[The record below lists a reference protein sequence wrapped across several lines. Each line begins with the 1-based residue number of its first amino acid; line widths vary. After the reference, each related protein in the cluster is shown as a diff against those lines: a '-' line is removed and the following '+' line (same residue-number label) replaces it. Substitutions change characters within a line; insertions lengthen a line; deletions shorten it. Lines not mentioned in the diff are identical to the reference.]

1 MDMCY
6 DGALVLPSSYAVMNE
21 EEMTYLEGGA
31 KKLICTISATQCNRL
46 AAQTAIAGGLI
57 TLLCGITTIISASIT
72 YIPSVG
78 TGTAAALAIGGGITT
93 AAAGITCSV
102 SGYLWLASTYKGL
115 KVYYNTSTKRVYT
128 QIKK

>member
-57 TLLCGITTIISASIT
+57 TLLCGITTIISAAIT
-72 YIPSVG
+72 CIPSVG
-78 TGTAAALAIGGGITT
+78 TAT

>member
-1 MDMCY
+1 MLRWST
-6 DGALVLPSSYAVMNE
+6 GASEQLCGNE
-21 EEMTYLEGGA
+21 WRGDDVFRRGA

-57 TLLCGITTIISASIT
+57 TLLCGITTIISAAIT